1 MEKQKILIVDDSE
14 MNRALL
20 TDILEGQYDVRDAE
34 NGMRAVEILGENE
47 TDFWLVL
54 LDIMMPEMDGFGVL
68 NYINKQYWNDR
79 VVVMMISSDD
89 SPENINRA
97 YSLGAF
103 DYISRPFDPMIV
115 RKRIANTMFLFA
127 RQHDLEKA
135 MQREF
140 LEHQK
145 TNDLM
150 VSILSHIVEF
160 RNGESGLHVQNVK
173 NVTELLLRR
182 LIQLTDKYS
191 LSSDDIMLI
200 SMASAMHDI
209 GKISIPEEILN
220 KPGRL
225 TPEEFAIM
233 KTHSEIG
240 ARMISDLP
248 IEQFSSPLA
257 KVSYEICRWHHE
269 RYDGRG
275 YPDGLKGD
283 EIPISAQVVAMAD
296 VYDALTS
303 ERCYKKAFSHE
314 EALKMILEG
323 TCGAFNP
330 ILLRCLKE
338 NGDKLK
344 RLYENK
350 GLEHGQNAAA
360 KTEEKIAP
368 NLPKQDDSREYM
380 QLLYIDSVTEVYNRR
395 YYKEFI
401 QNSSDI
407 EGVIVVDVNHLR
419 QINEAYGRE
428 TGDRVLHGVARKLL
442 TLIQRN
448 DHVIRYSGNEFLII
462 FKTIEESAFGKKL
475 EKICESFE
483 NLTIDGCSFTGQ
495 LVKVSGVYGVEN
507 TEALFRMGE
516 NIMERSKYMNK
527 QTAGSSL
534 DVRAEDGDNDLNQEE
549 ETWI

>member
-209 GKISIPEEILN
+209 GKISIPEKILN

-419 QINEAYGRE
+419 QINETYGRE

-475 EKICESFE
+475 EKICGSFE

-534 DVRAEDGDNDLNQEE
+534 DVRAEDGGNDLNQEE

>member
-209 GKISIPEEILN
+209 GKISIPEKILN

-475 EKICESFE
+475 EKICGSFE

-534 DVRAEDGDNDLNQEE
+534 DVRAEDGGNDLNQEE